1 MEERMNFITETAR
14 EELERWNN
22 LESGFDSTDEL
33 ERAINVIKA
42 IYMASIGK

>member
-1 MEERMNFITETAR
+1 MEERLNFITEIAK

-33 ERAINVIKA
+33 ERAINVIKG